1 MQFKQ
6 SIATINSEDRLNK
19 ENGQQRRPY
28 NQRET
33 IVNDRF
39 RWIEERMGNG
49 EDHWIEEREWSMKKI
64 IGSKRENGQ

>member
-33 IVNDRF
+33 IVNGRF
-39 RWIEERMGNG
+39 RR
-49 EDHWIEEREWSMKKI
+49 IEEREWSMKKI